1 MKRLSLVLAFLG
13 LAFIGV
19 WAGVHFFGDTVV
31 SEIHRNQ
38 AETIQVPTPKTDKSG
53 EKTEEVKRYTVKI
66 ANKGGSKEM
75 NYCADGFTEMIYYKG
90 LEGKTLLSRHNNC
103 GGDIVLPM
111 EIGDHVVI
119 ENDQEYVVTDLRDT
133 TKQITTAAIN
143 DINGAVILQ
152 SCYWH
157 ENRMKFV
164 ALTPVING

>member
-38 AETIQVPTPKTDKSG
+38 AETIQVPTQSTEKSVNQ
-53 EKTEEVKRYTVKI
+53 TEEVKRYTVNI
-66 ANKGGSKEM
+66 ANQGGSKEM
-75 NYCADGFTEMIYYKG
+75 DYCADGFTEMIYYEG
-90 LEGKTLLSRHNNC
+90 LEGRTLLSRHNNC

-111 EIGDHVVI
+111 EVGDHVI
-119 ENDQEYVVTDLRDT
+119 IAGDQEYVITELRDT
-133 TKQITTAAIN
+133 TKETTTAAIN
-143 DINGAVILQ
+143 NMNGEVILQ

-164 ALTPVING
+164 ALTPLN